1 MNKYYYVI
9 GQTLLF
15 RKGKNVYPQLLTISS
30 MIKSNIIMLFIE
42 IPLSAIISE
51 TLYLQGETPE

>member
-1 MNKYYYVI
+1 
-9 GQTLLF
+9 
-15 RKGKNVYPQLLTISS
+15 